1 MKKQIERIK
10 QQAKAEAQKSGLV
23 ILGAVGGIVSAN
35 LLDKLTATQPTLN
48 TVVKYGFPALLAGGG
63 FILSSATEPNSKAKY
78 LGYGLQVAGWVKG
91 VQLIPFAKDYLQ
103 GVLGDIAV
111 PEANQYLTENEE
123 RDKLLKGLGTTA
135 PPVNN
140 SIMQEAGAYTT
151 RLPELETADSMNGL
165 GFNPGATDDA
175 DEFKGII

>member
-23 ILGAVGGIVSAN
+23 ILGAVSGVVSAN
-35 LLDKLTATQPTLN
+35 LLDKLTSSYPTLN
-48 TVVKYGFPALLAGGG
+48 TVVKYGCPALLAGGG
-63 FILSSATEPNSKAKY
+63 FILSTATEPNSKAKY
-78 LGYGLQVAGWVKG
+78 FGYGLQVAGVFKG

-103 GVLGDIAV
+103 GILGDIAV
-111 PEANQYLTENEE
+111 PEANEYLTENEE
-123 RDKLLKGLGTTA
+123 RNKLLKGLGSA
-135 PPVNN
+135 SLPVSN
-140 SIMQEAGAYTT
+140 STMQDAVAYTT
-151 RLPELETADSMNGL
+151 RLPELETADNFGGL